1 MDNSKKIEEAKKL
14 LIEATRLL
22 TDVVEGVEE
31 GDNVKGIKKWMEN
44 RLELWARLYNEGGA
58 VENNRLHEIWKKM
71 GKDSRGI
78 GGFFV
83 GRDASL
89 QYTHDNKVVLTKSAA
104 DSVLAWTGMSIEEYA
119 KKFKRE

>member
-104 DSVLAWTGMSIEEYA
+104 DSVLAWTGM
-119 KKFKRE
+119 